1 MFEPMVNK
9 KRIKLKLDRSKLIG
23 QYMKIMLI
31 INLRAVNKILLIKA
45 RLKSINIQKQL
56 FVLEI

>member
-31 INLRAVNKILLIKA
+31 LNLRAVNKILLIKA
-45 RLKSINIQKQL
+45 RLKSINLQKQL
-56 FVLEI
+56 FVLDI

>member
-31 INLRAVNKILLIKA
+31 LNLRAVNKILLIKA
-45 RLKSINIQKQL
+45 RLKSISLQKQL
-56 FVLEI
+56 FVLDI

>member
-31 INLRAVNKILLIKA
+31 LNLRAVNKILLIKA
-45 RLKSINIQKQL
+45 RLKSISLQKQL
-56 FVLEI
+56 FLLDI